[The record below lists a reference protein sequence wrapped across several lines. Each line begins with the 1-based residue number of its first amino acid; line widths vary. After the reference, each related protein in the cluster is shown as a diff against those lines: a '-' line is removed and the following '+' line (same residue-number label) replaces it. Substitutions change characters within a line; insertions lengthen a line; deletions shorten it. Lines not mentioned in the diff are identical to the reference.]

1 MKTILL
7 LGAGKSSGTLI
18 QYLLNN
24 STSDGFILK
33 VGDLSLSAAQN
44 KVNNHPNAVAFEF
57 SIDNIEQRE
66 KEIQNADLVISLLP
80 PALHIL
86 AAHDCV
92 RFKKNLVTA
101 SYVSEEIQSLNEK
114 SIEADILLL
123 NECGLDPGIDHM
135 SAMEIIHRIK
145 NEGGEITSFKSY
157 TGGLVAPE
165 SNDNPWGY
173 KFTWNPRNV
182 VLAGQGSAACYR
194 EMNELKYL
202 PYHRLFQRL
211 DQIQIEGYMTSEIDE
226 QMIIRKNAIQQEY
239 DYNLFEQKNK

>member
-24 STSDGFILK
+24 SSSDGFILK
-33 VGDLSLSAAQN
+33 VGDLSLAAAQN
-44 KVNNHPNAVAFEF
+44 KVNNHPDAIAFEF

-101 SYVSEEIQSLNEK
+101 SYVSEETV
-114 SIEADILLL
+114 
-123 NECGLDPGIDHM
+123 M
-135 SAMEIIHRIK
+135 
-145 NEGGEITSFKSY
+145 Y
-157 TGGLVAPE
+157 
-165 SNDNPWGY
+165 
-173 KFTWNPRNV
+173 
-182 VLAGQGSAACYR
+182 
-194 EMNELKYL
+194 LKKQL
-202 PYHRLFQRL
+202 C
-211 DQIQIEGYMTSEIDE
+211 I
-226 QMIIRKNAIQQEY
+226 
-239 DYNLFEQKNK
+239 